1 MPLTVKYSLLL
12 TNISIPR
19 HSNTPKRYHYLPQT
33 NTYWSMPTLH
43 QLHYMVEKIS
53 WIRALIHRAHKICS
67 NDEILKAELSNIA
80 SFMSW
85 NGYKKT
91 VNIIQT
97 LNPITP
103 VTLSLI
109 IPSSNRVQSKSG
121 FICLSLVN
129 MEVN

>member
-12 TNISIPR
+12 TNISIPK
-19 HSNTPKRYHYLPQT
+19 HSNTPKRYHYQPQT

-53 WIRALIHRAHKICS
+53 WIRALIRHAHKICS

-121 FICLSLVN
+121 FICLSLVT
-129 MEVN
+129 MELN

>member
-91 VNIIQT
+91 VNIIQN